1 MTCSP
6 KPITNEF
13 LVGTDFSLICTVS
26 VLCTGIQICNTYIKA
41 LLRLSDA
48 LKCVELG
55 NSKVKEK
62 SCVRGQIFFYN

>member
-13 LVGTDFSLICTVS
+13 LFGTDFRSILVVS
-26 VLCTGIQICNTYIKA
+26 VLCTGMLNYNVPVKA

-48 LKCVELG
+48 LKCVDLSVG
-55 NSKVKEK
+55 KAQQK
-62 SCVRGQIFFYN
+62 SCVTGQIFFYN